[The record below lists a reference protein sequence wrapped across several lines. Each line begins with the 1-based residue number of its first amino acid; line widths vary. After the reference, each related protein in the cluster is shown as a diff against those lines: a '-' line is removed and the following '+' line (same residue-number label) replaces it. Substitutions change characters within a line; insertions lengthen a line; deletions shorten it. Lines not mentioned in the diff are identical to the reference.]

1 MNLGNTSYDIKK
13 WDYATRAA
21 AKAKIDET
29 AVFYYVTSHWKSD
42 GE

>member
-21 AKAKIDET
+21 AKDRR
-29 AVFYYVTSHWKSD
+29 D
-42 GE
+42 GGVLM

>member
-1 MNLGNTSYDIKK
+1 MNLGNTSYDIHK

-29 AVFYYVTSHWKSD
+29 AVF
-42 GE
+42 